1 MSIVDFKGKKLL
13 ILAGAGVH
21 CKVVKAAKEMGIYT
35 IVTDYLENSP
45 AKKMADESWMLD
57 IKDVDAIVEKCK
69 KENVDAVMNFCI
81 DPAQKPY
88 YEICKKLDLP
98 CIGTEK
104 SFDILTDKRKF
115 KDYCIEHNVDVIP
128 EYSEEDIENDRVEYP
143 IFIKPTNSRGSRGQS
158 VCYSKV
164 EARDGIIIAK
174 NESEDGGF
182 VCEKFMEGHQDI
194 GSAFFVVNGE
204 LYPVKFGDRILGKKE
219 DNLNKQVICTRLPS
233 KSSEMFETFVLEKV
247 KNMIK
252 SLGIKFGPVFL
263 QGFVDGNT
271 IRYYDPAQRMPGGDY
286 DLILEKVTGFSTVK
300 SWINFAFT
308 GDFSTSIGNPEKAYA
323 LNDSL
328 ALLLTIAV
336 KPGLLKTVMGF
347 DEVLKMPEVVYA
359 RQIIDEGTIIPD
371 TGDIAQRVAAVGLLI
386 NNPLQEEEIVNK
398 VYNTFQFLDENGE
411 SMVISKYKG

>member
-1 MSIVDFKGKKLL
+1 
-13 ILAGAGVH
+13 
-21 CKVVKAAKEMGIYT
+21 
-35 IVTDYLENSP
+35 
-45 AKKMADESWMLD
+45 
-57 IKDVDAIVEKCK
+57 
-69 KENVDAVMNFCI
+69 
-81 DPAQKPY
+81 
-88 YEICKKLDLP
+88 
-98 CIGTEK
+98 
-104 SFDILTDKRKF
+104 
-115 KDYCIEHNVDVIP
+115 
-128 EYSEEDIENDRVEYP
+128 
-143 IFIKPTNSRGSRGQS
+143 
-158 VCYSKV
+158 
-164 EARDGIIIAK
+164 
-174 NESEDGGF
+174 
-182 VCEKFMEGHQDI
+182 MEGHQDI

-204 LYPVKFGDRILGKKE
+204 PYPVKFGDRILGKKE